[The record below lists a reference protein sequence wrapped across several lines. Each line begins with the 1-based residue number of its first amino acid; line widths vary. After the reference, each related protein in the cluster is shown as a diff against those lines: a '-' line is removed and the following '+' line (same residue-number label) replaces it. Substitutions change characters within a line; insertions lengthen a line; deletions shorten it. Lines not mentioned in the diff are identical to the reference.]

1 MLIEYIQNE
10 MIEIKSQ
17 IFNLGQIQTQTIIKV
32 NKNTEQINLI
42 TNNINLP
49 IKGEENLEK
58 NEIIF
63 NFNFLFFFN

>member
-1 MLIEYIQNE
+1 

-32 NKNTEQINLI
+32 NENTEQINLI
-42 TNNINLP
+42 TNNINLR

-58 NEIIF
+58 NEINLIF
-63 NFNFLFFFN
+63 NC